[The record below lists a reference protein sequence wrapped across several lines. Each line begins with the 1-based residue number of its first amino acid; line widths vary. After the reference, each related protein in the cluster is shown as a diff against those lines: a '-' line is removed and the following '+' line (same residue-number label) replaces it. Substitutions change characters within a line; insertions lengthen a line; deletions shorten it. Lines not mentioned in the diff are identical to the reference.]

1 MVGKRYDNEEDPQAL
16 YGYDLDGNRISMDD
30 VAGTT
35 GYEYDEVGRIPAVNL
50 SNGKQIKYSYDEYG
64 NISKLTYPD
73 NTAVEYTYNALDQ
86 ITQIKD
92 RQGKVTK
99 YDRDANGNIT
109 KVTRPNNTY
118 STIEYDDMGNVIKV
132 VNMGKNP
139 YYNIEEEL
147 STFAYTYD
155 KSGFITGEAAKN
167 GRRIEASQYEYD
179 ERGQL
184 VKVSQTVTENNQFV
198 EETEMVY
205 TYDGAG
211 NRLSAVK
218 TSSGKILCNIQYT
231 YNDNSQ
237 ITDIESDCDDDK
249 QTHIVLTY
257 DENGNLKNTTCND
270 TEKVR
275 DYTYDNENR
284 LKAVKENG
292 SLFMAAL
299 YDGNGDRIFRLD
311 YRKNEAYVSNK
322 AGTAENVYYPSNSV
336 NSAYDA
342 DVILNEMLIP
352 NGVTNNTAI
361 NYELT
366 GYINDIN
373 TEYTQTLMEFGANG
387 NTTNIYEYGAQR
399 NSAAINGTKG
409 YYLYDGRGSVAGL
422 TGSSG
427 GSMITYRYDAYGN
440 TTKSNNTLNN
450 PYQYNAEYTD
460 SSTGLQYLRARY
472 YDSSQGRFTA
482 KDTYLGTIPNPLSC
496 NLYTYVENNPLNYID
511 PSGHVKIGKSLGFP
525 KNNFKTSLSNVK
537 STVKTQA
544 KVTVNKAKY
553 IAVANSP
560 NATSAEKTMAY
571 ITYMQSKATLA
582 MHMAM
587 KKACSKTDKIKIAS
601 STNKI
606 TFREKVRNETGL
618 DIYALGNS
626 ALALGGAV
634 GSAAAIGVGILAA
647 PETGGASLALTVFGF
662 GSLAFACSD
671 LSQYLS
677 DVYVGKD
684 GEFRHGTE
692 NRSYNAMH
700 DGLFNGNTTAYNNVR
715 TFTDLGTTIFSIG
728 TAAVTTPKT
737 PAQNINNTANKNK
750 YNNVSS
756 VNNQQNYKNALNE
769 LNENKVNHIIN
780 GSKNSNHHWENLTPD
795 KDWNTIKDAIEKTLQ
810 TGTET
815 SYKSVYSKT
824 ATVKGNTVQVT
835 YNVLQDGTIKIS
847 DAWIVE

>member
-1 MVGKRYDNEEDPQAL
+1 
-16 YGYDLDGNRISMDD
+16 
-30 VAGTT
+30 
-35 GYEYDEVGRIPAVNL
+35 
-50 SNGKQIKYSYDEYG
+50 
-64 NISKLTYPD
+64 
-73 NTAVEYTYNALDQ
+73 
-86 ITQIKD
+86 
-92 RQGKVTK
+92 
-99 YDRDANGNIT
+99 
-109 KVTRPNNTY
+109 
-118 STIEYDDMGNVIKV
+118 MGNVIKV

-218 TSSGKILCNIQYT
+218 TSRDKALCNIQYT

-292 SLFMAAL
+292 SLLMAAL

-311 YRKNEAYVSNK
+311 YRKNDEYVSNK
-322 AGTAENVYYPSNSV
+322 AGTAENVYYPTSSV
-336 NSAYDA
+336 NSSYDT

-352 NGVTNNTAI
+352 NGVTQNTAI

-387 NTTNIYEYGAQR
+387 NTTNIYEYGDRR
-399 NSAAINGTKG
+399 NSATINGTKG
-409 YYLYDGRGSVAGL
+409 YYLYDGRGSVTGL

-482 KDTYLGTIPNPLSC
+482 KDTYLGTIPNPLSR
-496 NLYTYVENNPLNYID
+496 NLYAEID
-511 PSGHVKIGKSLGFP
+511 P
-525 KNNFKTSLSNVK
+525 
-537 STVKTQA
+537 
-544 KVTVNKAKY
+544 
-553 IAVANSP
+553 
-560 NATSAEKTMAY
+560 
-571 ITYMQSKATLA
+571 
-582 MHMAM
+582 
-587 KKACSKTDKIKIAS
+587 
-601 STNKI
+601 
-606 TFREKVRNETGL
+606 FRH
-618 DIYALGNS
+618 
-626 ALALGGAV
+626 
-634 GSAAAIGVGILAA
+634 
-647 PETGGASLALTVFGF
+647 TGG
-662 GSLAFACSD
+662 
-671 LSQYLS
+671 
-677 DVYVGKD
+677 
-684 GEFRHGTE
+684 
-692 NRSYNAMH
+692 
-700 DGLFNGNTTAYNNVR
+700 
-715 TFTDLGTTIFSIG
+715 
-728 TAAVTTPKT
+728 
-737 PAQNINNTANKNK
+737 
-750 YNNVSS
+750 
-756 VNNQQNYKNALNE
+756 
-769 LNENKVNHIIN
+769 
-780 GSKNSNHHWENLTPD
+780 
-795 KDWNTIKDAIEKTLQ
+795 
-810 TGTET
+810 
-815 SYKSVYSKT
+815 
-824 ATVKGNTVQVT
+824 
-835 YNVLQDGTIKIS
+835 
-847 DAWIVE
+847 

>member
-1 MVGKRYDNEEDPQAL
+1 MHRRYGVRSCRSNEEDPQAL

-35 GYEYDEVGRIPAVNL
+35 GYEYDEVGRITAVNL

-86 ITQIKD
+86 ITQIRD

-482 KDTYLGTIPNPLSC
+482 KDT
-496 NLYTYVENNPLNYID
+496 
-511 PSGHVKIGKSLGFP
+511 
-525 KNNFKTSLSNVK
+525 
-537 STVKTQA
+537 
-544 KVTVNKAKY
+544 
-553 IAVANSP
+553 
-560 NATSAEKTMAY
+560 
-571 ITYMQSKATLA
+571 
-582 MHMAM
+582 
-587 KKACSKTDKIKIAS
+587 
-601 STNKI
+601 
-606 TFREKVRNETGL
+606 
-618 DIYALGNS
+618 
-626 ALALGGAV
+626 
-634 GSAAAIGVGILAA
+634 
-647 PETGGASLALTVFGF
+647 
-662 GSLAFACSD
+662 
-671 LSQYLS
+671 
-677 DVYVGKD
+677 
-684 GEFRHGTE
+684 
-692 NRSYNAMH
+692 
-700 DGLFNGNTTAYNNVR
+700 
-715 TFTDLGTTIFSIG
+715 
-728 TAAVTTPKT
+728 
-737 PAQNINNTANKNK
+737 
-750 YNNVSS
+750 
-756 VNNQQNYKNALNE
+756 
-769 LNENKVNHIIN
+769 
-780 GSKNSNHHWENLTPD
+780 
-795 KDWNTIKDAIEKTLQ
+795 
-810 TGTET
+810 
-815 SYKSVYSKT
+815 
-824 ATVKGNTVQVT
+824 
-835 YNVLQDGTIKIS
+835 
-847 DAWIVE
+847 